1 MRSIRLSLVVY
12 FLGLLAVALGVASV
26 LIYRSAQ
33 QALRD
38 REVATAK
45 LIQTRYQESRRK
57 ERDRLDKMLPDK
69 AADVA
74 RNVHLRLDHDQL
86 RLRHLHVLGAWLA
99 GMTPNGA
106 MAMPMA
112 VWIGQGAPSPFTV
125 YLNQAAATNLEF
137 RPDPEA
143 SGKPWKRPPGEYFQV
158 NATYRGRSYKPLH
171 QESPTPGDFPDITN
185 FASDKRFHSEGD
197 DYRLGPG
204 HEVRRVRLKRG
215 IQFTLGQDSPDWW
228 PRPEVSWWPGW
239 GQASRPFNGQGGR
252 AVTRGAG
259 RPAPA
264 EGPGTRPRPNPNWFR
279 LMPTV
284 YVQYAIATHD
294 AEALKRADQERTQL
308 ASETEKALARQR
320 THLLLICGIT
330 FLATGLGSLA
340 LVWVGLLPLRRLSD
354 AVSKVS
360 ERDFRLPLGKWSLP
374 SELRPVGERLTITLG
389 HLERAFTREKQAT
402 ADISHELRT
411 PLAAMITMID
421 LALRKPRSAEQY
433 RELFEDCRVSAKQ
446 MHQIVERLLTLARLD
461 AGVDRLR
468 PQAVDVAELAE
479 QCATVVRPLA
489 EARGLQLAVNNQCPA
504 LEGTGEH
511 PAHLQTDPDKL
522 REVLTNLLHNA
533 IQYNR
538 PAGRIDVT
546 VARQNGHVRLEVH
559 DTGIGIAPEARERIF
574 ERFYRA
580 DPSRNAD
587 GLHAGLGLAIV
598 KEYVRL
604 MGGQIVVESQEGEG
618 STFRIELPAVAPAL
632 AG

>member
-1 MRSIRLSLVVY
+1 
-12 FLGLLAVALGVASV
+12 VASV
-26 LIYRSAQ
+26 LIYRSGQ

-38 REVATAK
+38 REEATAK

-57 ERDRLDKMLPDK
+57 ERDRLDPMLPDK
-69 AADVA
+69 AADLA

-106 MAMPMA
+106 MAMPMT
-112 VWIGQGAPSPFTV
+112 VWIAQGAPSPFTV
-125 YLNQAAATNLEF
+125 SLYQGAAFKLEF
-137 RPDPEA
+137 RPDPEP
-143 SGKPWKRPPGEYFQV
+143 SGQPPWKRPTGEYFQV
-158 NATYRGRSYKPLH
+158 NAIYRGRSYKALH
-171 QESPTPGDFPDITN
+171 QESPAPGRFPDITG
-185 FASDKRFHSEGD
+185 FAPDKPGHSEMDDYKLGD
-197 DYRLGPG
+197 D
-204 HEVRRVRLKRG
+204 EVRRVRLKTR
-215 IQFTLGQDSPDWW
+215 IWLTLSQDPPEWW
-228 PRPEVSWWPGW
+228 PPYQVAWWPGW
-239 GQASRPFNGQGGR
+239 GRGPRPFNGGPGGR
-252 AVTRGAG
+252 AGTRAPG
-259 RPAPA
+259 RPPPA
-264 EGPGTRPRPNPNWFR
+264 EGPGSRPRPNPNWWR

-284 YVQYAIATHD
+284 YVQYAVKTHD
-294 AEALKRADQERTQL
+294 AEALARADQERT
-308 ASETEKALARQR
+308 KLARETQEALRRQR
-320 THLLLICGIT
+320 NHLLLICGLT

-360 ERDFRLPLGKWSLP
+360 ERDFRLPLGKWALP
-374 SELRPVGERLTITLG
+374 LELRPVGERLTTTLG
-389 HLERAFTREKQAT
+389 QLERAFAREKQAT

-433 RELFEDCRVSAKQ
+433 RELFEDCRTSAKQ

-468 PQAVDVAELAE
+468 PQTVDVVELAQ

-489 EARGLQLAVNNQCPA
+489 EARGLQLAVTSQCPV
-504 LEGTGEH
+504 LDTGEH
-511 PAHLQTDPDKL
+511 PAQLQTDPDKL
-522 REVLTNLLHNA
+522 REVLNNLLHNA

-587 GLHAGLGLAIV
+587 DLHAGLGLAIV

-618 STFRIELPAVAPAL
+618 STFRIDLPVLAPAL